1 MQYAARARTILKI
14 PGIIPWVVQI
24 LRLNLSVG
32 LSKDEKTLF
41 KFLLDRL
48 YHSTSYKAEA
58 KHPNV
63 SWIGCL
69 GCGEIQIVYEKPAYY
84 RVVGCCSVCLPIH
97 GYNHFNTGTIYA
109 GVFNTFGGYLEH

>member
-1 MQYAARARTILKI
+1 MYYTDRAKTILKI

-48 YHSTSYKAEA
+48 YHNTSYKVDA

-69 GCGEIQIVYEKPAYY
+69 GCGEIQIVYDKPAYY
-84 RVVGCCSVCLPIH
+84 RVVGCCNKCSFTH
-97 GYNHFNTGTIYA
+97 GYKYFETGLIYA
-109 GVFNTFGGYLEH
+109 GVFDTFGGYLEH